1 MIARAELNPPPA
13 VPSFPCVGCGLWTHS
28 KCRCFWPYHARKEVR
43 EGAGPGFDVR
53 TPFCLHCQDDRWECH
68 LCREVPWVT
77 PRAWPLLPPR
87 YWDADDDDDDHSH
100 SADDDSTH
108 SDDVDDDSVDYA
120 DDDNFWNKVMSRARR
135 RT

>member
-13 VPSFPCVGCGLWTHS
+13 VPSFPCVDCGLWTHS
-28 KCRCFWPYHARKEVR
+28 KCRCFWPYHARNEVR

-53 TPFCLHCQDDRWECH
+53 TPFCLHCQYDKRVCH

-77 PRAWPLLPPR
+77 PRGWPILPPR
-87 YWDADDDDDDHSH
+87 YYDDDDEQSH
-100 SADDDSTH
+100 SDEDDSTE
-108 SDDVDDDSVDYA
+108 SDDSVDSSGLY
-120 DDDNFWNKVMSRARR
+120 DDEDRYWNRAKSLFRR